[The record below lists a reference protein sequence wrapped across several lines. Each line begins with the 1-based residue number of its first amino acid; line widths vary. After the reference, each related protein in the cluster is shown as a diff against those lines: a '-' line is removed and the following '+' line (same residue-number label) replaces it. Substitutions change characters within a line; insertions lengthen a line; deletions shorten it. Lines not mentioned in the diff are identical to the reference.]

1 MDMATRVEP
10 ERGLAVRDCRVE
22 VARPSSD
29 LSTEEPAECEARVER
44 ERAIDQR
51 RHRAEVLAEIGQY
64 HGGDGEDARIVARLL
79 QCPVG
84 VIDALQSVRIAV
96 VAPPVTMQLERAQR
110 GPGQREPGVR
120 VAGDR
125 PLRRRSASGISR
137 ADDQYIAWARR

>member
-1 MDMATRVEP
+1 MSA
-10 ERGLAVRDCRVE
+10 
-22 VARPSSD
+22 
-29 LSTEEPAECEARVER
+29 EEPAECEARVER

-84 VIDALQSVRIAV
+84 VIDAFQSVRIAV

-110 GPGQREPGVR
+110 GPGQREPVVR

-125 PLRRRSASGISR
+125 PLRKTQRLRDFPSRRPVHRMGTQIEIIGREFGSLT
-137 ADDQYIAWARR
+137 AR